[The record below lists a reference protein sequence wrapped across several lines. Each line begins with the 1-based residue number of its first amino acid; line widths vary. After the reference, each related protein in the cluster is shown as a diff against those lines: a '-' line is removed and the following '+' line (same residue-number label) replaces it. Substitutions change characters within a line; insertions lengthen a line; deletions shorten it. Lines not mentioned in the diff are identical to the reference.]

1 MYVRMEIVNNSLSC
15 CSGEFMYLLHFVLV
29 VCLLVCLLAFVSV
42 CLFVSSV
49 GYLFRVWESSGTSCN
64 SCISLPAQPHISTLE
79 EEDSDDNSD
88 SDNSSDPDVNSDSDD
103 NDKDKRVCSSWQ
115 KSSSWQC

>member
-15 CSGEFMYLLHFVLV
+15 CLGEFMNLLHIVPV

-42 CLFVSSV
+42 CLFVAFV

-64 SCISLPAQPHISTLE
+64 SCISLPAQPHISTLYKRRILMTVLILMTMAKTWQNHH
-79 EEDSDDNSD
+79 DGSADGDI
-88 SDNSSDPDVNSDSDD
+88 
-103 NDKDKRVCSSWQ
+103 DK
-115 KSSSWQC
+115 